1 MALAF
6 RPGYRAL
13 LQAFGSTVALGLLIQ
28 PALAQETSAKA
39 EKIQVTGSAIK
50 RIQNES
56 ALPVQSITS
65 AEIAKTGATSV
76 TELLQRLPSMQGF
89 TNDATSVGG
98 GGAGY
103 ASASVHNLGDTRT
116 LVLLDGRR
124 MATFAGQTLT
134 GASSG
139 VDLNIL
145 PIAAIERVEI
155 LTDGASSIYGTDA
168 IGGVVNFILKSD
180 YRGVDVQASYYMPE
194 AGGAQEK
201 KFGLTA
207 GWGDLE
213 TNRFNIMASYAHN
226 ERSALLATDRPDFA
240 YPSKGYYEIG
250 NARLLTTS
258 IRGAPANAAWS
269 KGDDGGLV
277 NPYLAANGTCP
288 QYHVRQGTQ
297 CRYIYPTALEIFP
310 ESKTDSGAVNF
321 NFKIDENN
329 TFFAQGLMSRHVLTS
344 RIAPAPVE
352 LPIDPA
358 SSLWSTY
365 LAPYG
370 VPAGAD
376 DPITAYWRAFDAGKR
391 TTEDVD
397 RALHFVVGAKGTLFN
412 WDYNAAYTHSE
423 NKWDE
428 YYTDGWLTNDGLN
441 AALTKGTI
449 NPFVSPGN
457 QTAQGM
463 ADLNAAKA
471 VGLFKSGKTQ
481 LDMFELK
488 ASHDLWQMPAGMA
501 SLGLGADFHTEKNV
515 YTPSALAMGTA
526 RGGIAGDAAADIPYD
541 LNRNV
546 WGVFGEVLVP
556 VLKGLETSGSVRY
569 DHYSDF
575 GSTTNFKLSTRWAPV
590 KSLLFRG
597 SVNSGYHA
605 PQPAQ
610 LADVTQ
616 LYGVTAGNYDCPFP
630 SSDPRSA
637 YCYQGAIQYQIF
649 VSGNPNLKPEKS
661 AQFTFGFR
669 FEPEAW
675 VSAGADYWHVHI
687 RDQFG
692 TVTEQQVASDPEAAW
707 NKGWLKPAFTD
718 QLTGKTYLAF
728 VLPQDN
734 FGDRIAEGLDIDTK
748 FVFRTPIGRLTSQ
761 IAATWIF
768 SDKQQLEA
776 GGPFYQ
782 TAGRWDETLGL
793 ATARWKGSWTSTLT
807 TGDWDNTLTLNYTSG
822 YDERRDGDVTG
833 DLIDATTGD
842 PVAVQRRVEQ
852 YFTADWQT
860 SYRTPVKGLK
870 LTAGIY
876 NITNVNPPFT
886 LNAGAGTYG
895 QAVGYNTQIADPRGR
910 TYYLTAGY
918 TY

>member
-28 PALAQETSAKA
+28 PVLAQETTSTSPKS

-50 RIQNES
+50 RIQTES
-56 ALPVQSITS
+56 ALPVQSISS

-76 TELLQRLPSMQGF
+76 TELLQKLPSMQGF
-89 TNDATSVGG
+89 TNDAVSVGG

-103 ASASVHNLGDTRT
+103 SSASVHNLGDTRT

-124 MATFAGQTLT
+124 IASFAGQTLT

-139 VDLNIL
+139 VDLNVL
-145 PIAAIERVEI
+145 PLAAIERVEI

-180 YRGVDVQASYYMPE
+180 FRGFDVQASYYQPE

-207 GWGDLE
+207 GWGDLD

-226 ERSALLATDRPDFA
+226 ERSSLLATDRPDFA
-240 YPSKGYYEIG
+240 YPAKGYYEVG

-258 IRGAPANAAWS
+258 IRSFPANTFWA
-269 KGDDGGLV
+269 KGDDGAIM
-277 NPYLAANGTCP
+277 NPALSATGTCP
-288 QYHVRQGTQ
+288 QYHVQQGTQ

-310 ESKTDSGAVNF
+310 ESKIDSGAVNF
-321 NFKIDENN
+321 NFKLNENN
-329 TFFAQGLMSRHVLTS
+329 TLFAQGLMSRHVLTS

-358 SSLWSTY
+358 GSLYQTY

-376 DPITAYWRAFDAGKR
+376 EIVAYWRAFDAGKR

-412 WDYNAAYTHSE
+412 WDYNTAYTHSE

-428 YYTDGWLTNDGLN
+428 YDTDGWLTNDGLS
-441 AALTKGTI
+441 AALAKGTI
-449 NPFVSPGN
+449 NPYGP
-457 QTAQGM
+457 QTAEGL
-463 ADLNAAKA
+463 ADIEAAKFI
-471 VGLFKSGKTQ
+471 GLFKSGKTQ
-481 LDMFELK
+481 LDMLELK
-488 ASHDLWQMPAGMA
+488 ASHDLFQLPAGM
-501 SLGLGADFHTEKNV
+501 SSIGVGADFRREKNS
-515 YTPSALAMGTA
+515 YNPSAMAMGTD
-526 RGGIAGDAAADIPYD
+526 RGGIAGDFSADVPFD
-541 LNRNV
+541 LSRDV
-546 WGVFGEVLVP
+546 WGLFGEVLVP
-556 VLKGLETSGSVRY
+556 VVKNLETSGSVRY

-575 GSTTNFKLSTRWAPV
+575 GSTTNFKLSARYSPV

-597 SVNSGYHA
+597 SVNSGFHA

-616 LYGVTAGNYDCPFP
+616 LYGVTGGNYDCPFP
-630 SSDPRSA
+630 ASDPRSA
-637 YCYQGAIQYQIF
+637 YCYPGAVQYQEY

-669 FEPEAW
+669 FEPTSW
-675 VSAGADYWHVHI
+675 VSTGADYWHVHI

-692 TVTEQQVASDPEAAW
+692 TVTEQQVANDPEAAW
-707 NKGWLKPAFTD
+707 EKGWIKPIYTD
-718 QLTGKTYLAF
+718 PLSGKTYLAF

-748 FVFRTPIGRLTSQ
+748 FFFRTPIGRVTST
-761 IAATWIF
+761 INATWIF
-768 SDKQQLEA
+768 SDKQQLEK
-776 GGPFYQ
+776 GGEFFQ
-782 TAGRWDETLGL
+782 TAGRWDENLGTV
-793 ATARWKGSWTSTLT
+793 TARWKGIWGTTLT

-822 YDERRDGDVTG
+822 YDERRDGNETG

-842 PVAVQRRVEQ
+842 YVAVQRRVAE

-860 SYRTPVKGLK
+860 VYRTPLKGLK
-870 LTAGIY
+870 MTAGII
-876 NITNVNPPFT
+876 NIGNVRPPFT
-886 LNAGAGTYG
+886 LNAGGAGYG